1 MDKAEKIKLV
11 NPNAPRPHNG
21 RFLGLPFEE
30 SDAETIVL
38 CAPWAGAQ
46 ADSHIHTAAANVLEA
61 SYHLHLYDPDVPDAW
76 QNGLFL
82 RLPDAQLSERGKQ
95 FRERAAGLSLF
106 AESGESPSEGR
117 YVQTSFGEVD
127 KEAAALQKELKQEAK
142 LLLDNKKSVGLLG
155 GDSSTQL
162 GLLEALA
169 ERHPEFGILHLG
181 ARMGLNASWPGPACS
196 PETFFHHALQ
206 FGSVVQLTLA
216 GARHCSPREEK
227 TANGRENI
235 AVFYQH
241 EIRRRLFRGH
251 TYSQICG
258 DIVRSLPD
266 RVYISFDIDALLPH
280 YRPHSAGAAPGGF
293 EFEEAIYLLKRL
305 IDAELE
311 IIGFGLCGVAGQ
323 PHEWDGQVGAQ
334 LLCRLGNLMG
344 ISREGV

>member
-1 MDKAEKIKLV
+1 MDKAEKIKLD
-11 NPNAPRPHNG
+11 PNAPRSHNG
-21 RFLGLPFEE
+21 CFLGLPIAEN
-30 SDAETIVL
+30 DAQTVVL

-61 SYHLHLYDPDVPDAW
+61 SYRLPLYDPDVPDAW
-76 QNGLFL
+76 KRGFSL

-95 FRERAAGLSLF
+95 FREKAAGLSLF

-117 YVQTSFGEVD
+117 YVQTSFEEVD
-127 KEAAALQKELKQEAK
+127 KEAAALKQELRQEAK
-142 LLLDNKKSVGLLG
+142 ALLDNHKSVGLLG

-169 ERHPEFGILHLG
+169 ERYPEFGILHLG
-181 ARMGLNASWPGPACS
+181 ARMGLNTSWPGPACS
-196 PETFFHHALQ
+196 PETFLHHALQ
-206 FGSVVQLTLA
+206 LGSVAQLTLA

-227 TANGRENI
+227 TANGKENI

-258 DIVRSLPD
+258 DIIRDLPD

-280 YRPHSAGAAPGGF
+280 YRPHSAGTAPGGF
-293 EFEEAIYLLKRL
+293 EFEEATYLLKRL
-305 IDAELE
+305 VDAELE
-311 IIGFGLCGVAGQ
+311 IIGFGLCGVAGE
-323 PHEWDGQVGAQ
+323 PHTWEGQVGAQ
-334 LLCRLGNLMG
+334 LLYRLGNLMG
-344 ISREGV
+344 AGGD